1 MTRDKHIQTL
11 QEGLQ
16 WAIDELETI
25 KDGDT
30 NKQSITSILDSMR
43 DFIRENNYTY
53 REFLEF
59 GSEAKEGE

>member
-30 NKQSITSILDSMR
+30 NQQSISAILDSMR

-59 GSEAKEGE
+59 GAEAKEG